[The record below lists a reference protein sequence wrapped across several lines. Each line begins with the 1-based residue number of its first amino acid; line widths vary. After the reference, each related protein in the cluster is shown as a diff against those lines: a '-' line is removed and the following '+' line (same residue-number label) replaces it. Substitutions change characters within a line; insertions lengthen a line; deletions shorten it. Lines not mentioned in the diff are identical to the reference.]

1 MLLLY
6 VCGYKLLQKD
16 VKGQIAQLV
25 EHRTENPGV
34 AGSIPA
40 LPTTYYPGGM
50 SKFRVS
56 ISGLFVT
63 SNTC

>member
-1 MLLLY
+1 
-6 VCGYKLLQKD
+6 
-16 VKGQIAQLV
+16 
-25 EHRTENPGV
+25 
-34 AGSIPA
+34 
-40 LPTTYYPGGM
+40 M